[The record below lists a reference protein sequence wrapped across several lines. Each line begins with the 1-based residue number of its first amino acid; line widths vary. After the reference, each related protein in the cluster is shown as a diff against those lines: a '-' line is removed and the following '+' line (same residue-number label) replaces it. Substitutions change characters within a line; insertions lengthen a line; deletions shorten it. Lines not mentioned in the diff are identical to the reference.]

1 MFHIAAPSVASI
13 DSGISNAVRESSK
26 LSMTKVLE
34 NGKTKIAISAEKE
47 PGKKTVPI
55 CRRIMVISVRNFVI
69 SPYRKQICLK

>member
-47 PGKKTVPI
+47 PGKKTAPI
-55 CRRIMVISVRNFVI
+55 L
-69 SPYRKQICLK
+69 LKNNGYFSSQLCDFSL

>member
-34 NGKTKIAISAEKE
+34 NGKTKIAISAERE
-47 PGKKTVPI
+47 RGKKTAPI
-55 CRRIMVISVRNFVI
+55 C
-69 SPYRKQICLK
+69 